1 MEHIILFR
9 VPVNLT
15 LIYIK
20 KKIIII
26 SIIKITPTDIIV
38 QKLISKERIN

>member
-15 LIYIK
+15 LIYK

-26 SIIKITPTDIIV
+26 SIIKITPDIIV